1 MIILKILGCVFVLC
15 WIYLTWE
22 LLTSPIVDEDGNE
35 IE

>member
-1 MIILKILGCVFVLC
+1 MILKIVIGVFAIA
-15 WIYLTWE
+15 WIWITYE

>member
-1 MIILKILGCVFVLC
+1 MILRIVVGVFAIA
-15 WIYLTWE
+15 WIWITYE